1 MELSDRLAAVA
12 ALVTEGYAVA
22 DIGTDHGYIPIYLA
36 QAGKNQK
43 MIAMDVNDGP
53 LKRASAHIAA
63 YGLNQ
68 AITTRKSDGFQNLE
82 PGEVEG
88 VILAGMGGG
97 LMIKIMTDYPEV
109 TESIREFILQPQSE
123 LAKVRGFLQEQD
135 YIITAEEMVLEDG
148 KFYPMMRVE
157 HGKDTPYDEAEL
169 RYGRI
174 LIRDKHPVLKR
185 FLVKEIQHK
194 ERILGELSEQDSQ
207 AAAKRRVGLECEI
220 EIGGRAL
227 ERMSI

>member
-1 MELSDRLAAVA
+1 MELSNRLAAVA

-36 QAGKNQK
+36 QTGKNRN

-53 LKRASAHIAA
+53 LKRAGDHIAA
-63 YGLNQ
+63 YGLGQ
-68 AITTRKSDGFQNLE
+68 AITIRKSDGFQNLE

-88 VILAGMGGG
+88 VILAGMGGS
-97 LMIKIMTDYPEV
+97 LVIKIMTDYPEV
-109 TESIREFILQPQSE
+109 TESIHEFILQPQSD
-123 LAKVRGFLQEQD
+123 LAKVRIFLQKQD
-135 YIITAEEMVLEDG
+135 YVITAEDMVLEDG

-157 HGKDTPYDEAEL
+157 HGKDVPYDEAEL

-174 LIRDKHPVLKR
+174 LIRDKHPVLRR

-194 ERILGELSEQDSQ
+194 ERILGELSEQESRL
-207 AAAKRRVGLECEI
+207 AVKRRVELEYEA
-220 EIGGRAL
+220 EIGRRAL